1 MAKPIMGTTA
11 GATQTRIIFSNDA
24 NSAGGT
30 IAMGTYYVDA
40 AKLLSQINHRLYRQ
54 ASKIYCLR
62 VGFDDTAD
70 REMIVESMGNNWM
83 VRKGLVEAR
92 KHYNKARAG
101 SGPRGRWNDFRVNYD
116 QAQYLSGQNFVNAD
130 GLNLTNSENLISM
143 VAGDTGTSEGNTG
156 APNIY
161 QFHGLEDTT
170 FSNVGSATGS
180 FGVLNEFS
188 KGGDTEQDSPAHSGT
203 EGSYDELD
211 RDSAMQSANTNIG
224 IEDGDNPPYHP
235 ELMGQQEQKF
245 TLKQLA
251 ADSVRG
257 QMTPWIFSPAGLI
270 KCTVGGDGSVKLV
283 LEVMSGPTK
292 GVLCE
297 NV

>member
-1 MAKPIMGTTA
+1 MGTIA
-11 GATQTRIIFSNDA
+11 GATTTRIIFNNDA

-40 AKLLSQINHRLYRQ
+40 AKLLSEVNHRLYRQ

-70 REMIVESMGNNWM
+70 REMVVEALPNAWQM
-83 VRKGLVEAR
+83 RKGMVLAR

-101 SGPRGRWNDFRVNYD
+101 SGPRGRWNDFRINYD
-116 QAQYLSGQNFVNAD
+116 QAQYLSGQKFVKAN
-130 GLNLTNSENLISM
+130 GLTLTGSENLISM
-143 VAGDTGTSEGNTG
+143 VAGDSGTSEGSS
-156 APNIY
+156 PEVY
-161 QFHGLEDTT
+161 QFHGLEATT
-170 FSNVGSATGS
+170 FTNVGSATGS
-180 FGVLNEFS
+180 FGVVDEYTQME
-188 KGGDTEQDSPAHSGT
+188 DAEQDTPPDSGT
-203 EGSYDELD
+203 RNAYDHLAD
-211 RDSAMQSANTNIG
+211 DSQRQIANAEIQV
-224 IEDGDNPPYHP
+224 EDGDNPPYNP
-235 ELMGQQEQKF
+235 TDLQIQEQKF
-245 TLKQLA
+245 HHKQLA

-257 QMTPWIFSPAGLI
+257 AMTPWIFAPGGLI
-270 KCTVGGDGSVKLV
+270 KCAVGGDGSVKLV